1 MPFSAMLPGFIWRPA
16 LPALA
21 LAGVLLLL
29 VAMLVVQA
37 KRLSGRFGARRTGP
51 ILAARSLTVLLL
63 LVMLLDPVYTR
74 SVTDGLR
81 QRLLILIDRSD
92 SMSVADDGHTSREQ
106 RAAAISQQLSEA
118 FAPRMG
124 LLKWSFAQDVWKE
137 HAQPPSPPRGTD
149 LGEALLAAADQAG
162 DVSAIVLLTDGGD
175 EPVNPVRFPRAPLL
189 ICAMGTNPEGWR
201 DTAIESVQAPDIV
214 ERGTTFT
221 LKALLRARGHHATP
235 AFRDTLVKREVKV
248 WCRNPDGQEVLL
260 ATAIADLSGGSAE
273 QTFQVQCAEEGV
285 HLYRVELAAGSDEL
299 SPLNNRRTLRV
310 EARRESL
317 DVLYFSRRLGADLK
331 RLRQVLGAD
340 PALAFTALYRTGGE
354 RYTVQAPDGVDT
366 ADLQLGLPV
375 APQALR
381 RFGCIIL
388 GSFPAQLWSADEMRA
403 LLDYVEAGGGLIWLG
418 GEESFEGGGYETSA
432 LAPLIPWRMTGGRST
447 LQREDVAVSIPPA
460 SSTDPIV
467 AGLHDLLARAREDGG
482 GGALNLS
489 AFNAVRQPSPAAS
502 VLLEVNGPQGRS
514 PLLIAQPYG
523 RGRIYAFASNTSW
536 QWAGGA
542 PGAAAFYRRLWQ
554 QMVRAAAGT
563 TDGGRHLQVTWE
575 GNRLRPAGRTSARV
589 SLMDATGVQL
599 RATLTDPQGMQS
611 LPLLPSDEPDTW
623 QVNLAFR
630 NRGDTLFRLEAL
642 KAGEPIEVYEKT
654 LVVAPPQDEGSHL
667 ERQTG
672 LLGELASREGGRCY
686 QEEESGQLIA
696 DLNATLRSAEKT
708 EQVSVVSRH
717 AWFAFALLTT
727 LAAEWLLR
735 RKQNLV

>member
-1 MPFSAMLPGFIWRPA
+1 MPFPAMPPGFIWRPV

-37 KRLSGRFGARRTGP
+37 KRLSARFGTRRAWP

-74 SVTDGLR
+74 TVTDGLR

-106 RAAAISQQLSEA
+106 RAEAIGQQLSDT
-118 FAPRMG
+118 FATRTE
-124 LLKWSFAQDVWKE
+124 LLKWSFAQEVWK
-137 HAQPPSPPRGTD
+137 ANVTPPVSPRGTD

-189 ICAMGTNPEGWR
+189 ICAMGTDPKGWR
-201 DTAIESVQAPDIV
+201 DTAIESVQGPDIV

-221 LKALLRARGHHATP
+221 LTALLRARGHATP

-248 WCRNPDGQEVLL
+248 WCRNPDGKEVLL

-285 HLYRVELAAGSDEL
+285 HLYRVELAAGNDEL
-299 SPLNNRRTLRV
+299 SPLNNRRTLRI

-354 RYTVQAPDGVDT
+354 RYTVQAPEGVDT
-366 ADLQLGLPV
+366 ADLQLGLPA

-388 GSFPAQLWSADEMRA
+388 GSFPAQLWSAEEMRA

-418 GEESFEGGGYETSA
+418 GDESFEGGGYETSA

-447 LQREDVAVSIPPA
+447 LQREDVSVSIPLSA
-460 SSTDPIV
+460 STDPIV
-467 AGLHDLLARAREDGG
+467 AGLHDLLARAREGG
-482 GGALNLS
+482 GEGALNLP

-502 VLLEVNGPQGRS
+502 VLLEVEGPQGRS

-536 QWAGGA
+536 QWAGGT

-589 SLMDATGVQL
+589 LLLDATGVQL
-599 RATLTDPQGMQS
+599 RATLTDPQGMQT
-611 LPLLPSDEPDTW
+611 LPLLPADEPDTW

-642 KAGEPIEVYEKT
+642 QAGEPIEVYEKT

-672 LLGELASREGGRCY
+672 FLGQLASREGGRCY
-686 QEEESGQLIA
+686 LEEESEQLIA
-696 DLNATLRSAEKT
+696 DLNATLHSAEKT

-717 AWFAFALLTT
+717 AWFAFALLAT

-735 RKQNLV
+735 RKQNLI